1 MLRGFRWQ
9 VLVLVMAL
17 VLFGISLVSR
27 TRDADLP
34 QSNAVPTSTLSAT
47 ETNAPTF
54 EPTTVPVVLTP
65 NNNTGSAAANIPT
78 YKEALIGN
86 VQRLNPLLASL
97 NPVDRDI
104 TSLIFEGLVKINA
117 FGEPVPSLAKS
128 WVISSDGLDYVFQL
142 RNDVLWQDGL
152 PFSAADVL
160 YTMSILQAGDF
171 PGDPALGAFWRT
183 IEVQQL
189 DTEQIRF
196 RLTQPLGSFL
206 DAMQIGILPEHALR
220 GTTAARLASHP
231 FNLSPIG
238 TGPYQ
243 LEALRSLGSNRMDI
257 IDLRA
262 APVYRQR
269 PEGQGGYAVD
279 RISFRLYGT
288 FDEALN
294 GLKTGEVD
302 GLAGRNRLESA
313 SLLDLSNL
321 SLNTTVEPTLGV
333 LIFNWASDKTK
344 FFREQRV
351 RQALQVGLD
360 RTSLTTHNLKT
371 ASMKIEAVTANS
383 PLIPGSWAYVDDLP
397 WPNPNFTAATQLLDT
412 SNSGKGTADSA
423 ETTPDASGTRFSFS
437 ILVPNVP
444 NLVSLAQDIANQW
457 AQLNI
462 DVTVEAVDQDAYQ
475 NRLDTG
481 EFGAAIV
488 ELSIKGSADPD
499 VYQFWDADQYPDG
512 KNYGGVD
519 DRRIAEDLERARG
532 DYSGINRA
540 IRYRSF
546 QEDFVSRA
554 IAIPLYYPLFTY
566 AVAPKVAG
574 LQLGFMGSPASRFVN
589 IQDWTLSP

>member
-27 TRDADLP
+27 MGDNNNP
-34 QSNAVPTSTLSAT
+34 QPSVSTPIPSVIPTA
-47 ETNAPTF
+47 APTL
-54 EPTTVPVVLTP
+54 EPTALPVVLTP
-65 NNNTGSAAANIPT
+65 NNNTSSAATNIPT

-117 FGEPVPSLAKS
+117 YGEPIPSLAKS

-152 PFSAADVL
+152 PFGAADVL
-160 YTMSILQAGDF
+160 YTMSILQSGDF
-171 PGDPALGAFWRT
+171 SGDPALGAFWRT
-183 IEVQQL
+183 VEVQQL

-220 GTTAARLASHP
+220 GTTAAQLASHP

-243 LEALRSLGSNRMDI
+243 LEALRSSSPNRTDI
-257 IDLRA
+257 VDLRA

-269 PEGQGGYAVD
+269 PEGQSGYVVD
-279 RISFRLYGT
+279 RVSFRLYGT
-288 FDEALN
+288 FDEAMN
-294 GLKTGEVD
+294 GLKTGEID
-302 GLAGRNRLESA
+302 GLAGRDRLESA
-313 SLLDLSNL
+313 ALLDLSNV
-321 SLNTTVEPTLGV
+321 SLHTTVEPTLGV

-351 RQALQVGLD
+351 RQALQIGLD
-360 RTSLTTHNLKT
+360 RTSLVPRNLKT
-371 ASMKIEAVTANS
+371 ASMKFEAVTASS
-383 PLIPGSWAYVDDLP
+383 PLIPGSWAYVDGLP
-397 WPNPNFTAATQLLDT
+397 WPKADLSAATQLLDT
-412 SNSGKGTADSA
+412 SNSGKGTAAGA
-423 ETTPDASGTRFSFS
+423 EVTPDPSGKRFSFS
-437 ILVPNVP
+437 ILTPNTP
-444 NLVSLAQDIANQW
+444 NLVNLAQDIANQW

-462 DVTVEAVDQDAYQ
+462 EVTVEAVDKDTYQ
-475 NRLDTG
+475 KRLDAG

-488 ELSIKGSADPD
+488 ELSMNGSADPD

-532 DYSGINRA
+532 DYSGINRS
-540 IRYRSF
+540 IRYRNF
-546 QEDFVSRA
+546 QEDFISRA
-554 IAIPLYYPLFTY
+554 IAIPLYYPLYTY

-589 IQDWTLSP
+589 IQDWTLNP

>member
-1 MLRGFRWQ
+1 MRGFRWQ

-17 VLFGISLVSR
+17 VLFGISLASR
-27 TRDADLP
+27 MGETDNP
-34 QSNAVPTSTLSAT
+34 QPNAVPTAT
-47 ETNAPTF
+47 FSPTATDAPTL
-54 EPTTVPVVLTP
+54 EPTAIPVVLTP
-65 NNNTGSAAANIPT
+65 SNNTSSAAANIST
-78 YKEALIGN
+78 YKEALVGN

-117 FGEPVPSLAKS
+117 YGEPVPSLAKS

-142 RNDVLWQDGL
+142 RTDVLWQDGL
-152 PFSAADVL
+152 PFGAADIL

-220 GTTAARLASHP
+220 GTSAARLASHP

-243 LEALRSLGSNRMDI
+243 LEALRSNSNSRTDI

-269 PEGQGGYAVD
+269 PEGQAGYVVD
-279 RISFRLYGT
+279 RVQFQLYGT
-288 FDEALN
+288 FEEALN
-294 GLKTGEVD
+294 ALKNGEVD
-302 GLAGRNRLESA
+302 GLAGRDRLESA
-313 SLLDLSNL
+313 ALLDLSNI

-344 FFREQRV
+344 FFREQRI
-351 RQALQVGLD
+351 RQALQISLD
-360 RTSLTTHNLKT
+360 RTSLVAHNLKT
-371 ASMKIEAVTANS
+371 ASMKNEAVTANS

-397 WPNPNFTAATQLLDT
+397 WPKPDLAAAIQLLDT
-412 SNSGKGTADSA
+412 SNLGKGATGAEATPDPSGK
-423 ETTPDASGTRFSFS
+423 RFSFS
-437 ILVPNVP
+437 ILTPDTP

-462 DVTVEAVDQDAYQ
+462 DVTVETVDKDTYQ
-475 NRLDTG
+475 KRLDSG
-481 EFGAAIV
+481 DFGAAIV
-488 ELSIKGSADPD
+488 ELSMIGSADPD

-546 QEDFVSRA
+546 QEDFISRG
-554 IAIPLYYPLFTY
+554 IAIPLYYPLYTY
-566 AVAPKVAG
+566 AVAPKVSG
-574 LQLGFMGSPASRFVN
+574 VQLGFMGSPASRFVN
-589 IQDWTLSP
+589 IQDWTLAP